1 MKKKAEK
8 NPAVAP
14 KKRGRPRKNPEAPV
28 AAKKGEAAKAEAK
41 PVEAKA
47 AAPLAAKKVGRPSK
61 KDAVLQQRTDKVV
74 CRDKDTVLKIFGPNY
89 KVSLILNEAMN
100 EARAAETG
108 LPVAKVLE
116 VLKLREHWCI
126 RREYIEGETLA
137 DLMAKDKK
145 NMTKYLKDFVAIQCK
160 IFSKT
165 SDRMGNLADKL
176 DKQIS
181 ASPVDKI
188 TRYDLHMK
196 LQSYPRGTALCHGDF
211 NPTNV
216 ILTPSGD
223 WRVIDWSH
231 VRLGDPCADVARS
244 YLLFWLSGHVAAA
257 EKYLE
262 LACEALKVPLHEVQ
276 KWLPIVAAAESSR
289 EQTPKN
295 HELLLHWAS
304 VVDYE

>member
-1 MKKKAEK
+1 MKTSKKANVK
-8 NPAVAP
+8 VV
-14 KKRGRPRKNPEAPV
+14 RRP
-28 AAKKGEAAKAEAK
+28 AAKAPARAQRARK
-41 PVEAKA
+41 H
-47 AAPLAAKKVGRPSK
+47 PSG
-61 KDAVLQQRTDKVV
+61 VLLERTDKVV
-74 CRDKDTVLKIFGPNY
+74 TKDKGTVLKVFGPSY
-89 KVSLILNEAMN
+89 KVSAILNEAMN

-116 VLKLREHWCI
+116 VLKIRDHWCI
-126 RREYIEGETLA
+126 RREWIDGVTLA
-137 DLMAKDKK
+137 DVMAKDKK
-145 NMTKYLKDFVAIQCK
+145 GLVKYLKQFVAIQVQ
-160 IFSKT
+160 IFAKT
-165 SDRMGNLADKL
+165 SERMGNLADKL

-181 ASPVDKI
+181 SSPLPRE

-196 LQSYPRGTALCHGDF
+196 LQSMPRGKSLCHGDF

-216 ILTPSGD
+216 IITPKGD

-231 VRLGDPCADVARS
+231 VRLGDPLADVART

-257 EKYLE
+257 EKYMAI
-262 LACEALKVPLHEVQ
+262 ACEALKVQVPEVQ

>member
-1 MKKKAEK
+1 MKKKAETE
-8 NPAVAP
+8 
-14 KKRGRPRKNPEAPV
+14 KKPC
-28 AAKKGEAAKAEAK
+28 AAKAARK
-41 PVEAKA
+41 PAV
-47 AAPLAAKKVGRPSK
+47 K
-61 KDAVLQQRTDKVV
+61 KDNVLLERTDKVITK
-74 CRDKDTVLKIFGPNY
+74 DKDTVLKIFGPSY
-89 KVSLILNEAMN
+89 KVSAILNEAMN

-116 VLKLREHWCI
+116 VLKLRDHWCI
-126 RREYIEGETLA
+126 RREWIEGKTLA
-137 DLMAKDKK
+137 DAMKSDKK
-145 NMTKYLKDFVAIQCK
+145 NLVKYLEQFVAIQCE

-181 ASPVDKI
+181 ASPLPKE

-196 LQSYPRGTALCHGDF
+196 LQSFARGKALCHGDF

-216 ILTPSGD
+216 IITSKGD

-231 VRLGDPCADVARS
+231 VRLGDPLADVART
-244 YLLFWLSGHVAAA
+244 YLLFWLSGYVAAA
-257 EKYLE
+257 EKYMAI
-262 LACEALKVPLHEVQ
+262 ACDALKAKITDVQ
-276 KWLPIVAAAESSR
+276 KWLPIVAAAESAK
-289 EQTPKN
+289 EQTAKN

>member
-1 MKKKAEK
+1 MKKT
-8 NPAVAP
+8 
-14 KKRGRPRKNPEAPV
+14 
-28 AAKKGEAAKAEAK
+28 AAKK
-41 PVEAKA
+41 P
-47 AAPLAAKKVGRPSK
+47 AAKKPAAKKSNVLLERQHK
-61 KDAVLQQRTDKVV
+61 VVTKDAGS
-74 CRDKDTVLKIFGPNY
+74 VLKIFGPEY
-89 KVSLILNEAMN
+89 KVSAILNEAMN

-108 LPVAKVLE
+108 LPVAKVIE
-116 VLKLREHWCI
+116 VMKLRDHWCI
-126 RREYIEGETLA
+126 RREWIEGETLA
-137 DLMAKDKK
+137 DVMEKDKK
-145 NMTKYLKDFVAIQCK
+145 NLAKYLRQFVAIQCE
-160 IFSKT
+160 IFTKT

-181 ASPVDKI
+181 ASPVEKV

-196 LQSYPRGTALCHGDF
+196 LQSFPRGTALCHGDF

-216 ILTPSGD
+216 IITPKGD

-231 VRLGDPCADVARS
+231 VRLGDPCADVART

-257 EKYLE
+257 EKYME
-262 LACEALKVPLHEVQ
+262 LACDALKVPLHEVQ

-295 HELLLHWAS
+295 RELLLHWAS

>member
-1 MKKKAEK
+1 MKKTVTKKE
-8 NPAVAP
+8 PAKV
-14 KKRGRPRKNPEAPV
+14 KRGRPRKQD
-28 AAKKGEAAKAEAK
+28 G
-41 PVEAKA
+41 
-47 AAPLAAKKVGRPSK
+47 
-61 KDAVLQQRTDKVV
+61 VLLERTDKVIL
-74 CRDKDTVLKIFGPNY
+74 RDKNTVLKIFGPSY

-108 LPVAKVLE
+108 LPVAKVIE
-116 VLKLREHWCI
+116 VMKLRDHWCI
-126 RREYIEGETLA
+126 RREWVEGETLA
-137 DLMAKDKK
+137 DVMAKDRK
-145 NMTKYLKDFVAIQCK
+145 NLVKYLREFVAIQCE
-160 IFSKT
+160 IFKKT

-181 ASPVDKI
+181 ASPLPKE

-196 LQSYPRGTALCHGDF
+196 LQSFPRGKALCHGDF

-216 ILTPSGD
+216 IITPSGE

-231 VRLGDPCADVARS
+231 VRLGDPLADVARS

-257 EKYLE
+257 EKYLA
-262 LACEALKVPLHEVQ
+262 LACEALKAKLPDVQ
-276 KWLPIVAAAESSR
+276 KWLPVVAAAESAKAQSA
-289 EQTPKN
+289 KN